1 MKNLSLKDE
10 LTEFLLYTTPNGN
23 IKVEVFLHDEN
34 LWLNQD
40 RISALFGVDRTVI
53 TKHLKNIYQE
63 KELDETSTSAK
74 IAQVQKEWER
84 QVKREIIFYNLDIII
99 AVWYRVNSLQATQF
113 RIWATEKLKDYIIK
127 GFTMDDDRLKNWKY
141 FWKDYFQELL
151 ERIRSIRTSERR
163 LYQQITDIFAECSI
177 DYDPNSEI
185 TKNFYAMIQN
195 KFHFAISWQ
204 TAAEIIYENADAR
217 KVFMGLKTWKHS
229 PKGRILKSDTIV
241 AKNYLQEAD
250 IKKLERSVSGFFD
263 YLENI
268 IENHTPMKMIDLAEA
283 VDNFLHFNRYEVLDG
298 KWSIS
303 REQAE
308 EKAFWEY
315 EKFNKTQ
322 SIESDFDRLL
332 KEKNKLENKK

>member
-1 MKNLSLKDE
+1 MTKELSIKDE

-34 LWLNQD
+34 IRLPQKKM
-40 RISALFGVDRTVI
+40 AELFGVNI
-53 TKHLKNIYQE
+53 PAISKHLTNIFE
-63 KELDETSTSAK
+63 TKELEEKSVISILETTAEDGK
-74 IAQVQKEWER
+74 NYQIK
-84 QVKREIIFYNLDIII
+84 FYNLDAII

-113 RIWATEKLKDYIIK
+113 RIWATEKLRDYIIK

-141 FWKDYFQELL
+141 FWKDYFKELL

-195 KFHFAISWQ
+195 KFHFAITWQ
-204 TAAEIIYENADAR
+204 TAAEIIYEKADA
-217 KVFMGLKTWKHS
+217 KEVFMGLKTWKHS
-229 PKGRILKSDTIV
+229 PEWRILKSDTIV

-268 IENHTPMKMIDLAEA
+268 IENHTPMKMANLAEA
-283 VDNFLHFNRYEVLDG
+283 VDNFLHFNKYEVLDG

-322 SIESDFDRLL
+322 SIESDFDRLV
-332 KEKNKLENKK
+332 KEQAKLEKK